1 MINHNSVEGLS
12 RKELDNM
19 IQKRVSIQVQELQK
33 QLLEKKEKP
42 KLLSRIQTAEY
53 LGIDL
58 STLYSWVNQGRI
70 KMYSMGSKR
79 YFKENEVIDSLIHL
93 NPNNHGL

>member
-1 MINHNSVEGLS
+1 MWNKNTVEGLS

-33 QLLEKKEKP
+33 QLQEKP

-58 STLYSWVNQGRI
+58 STLHSWVNRGRL
-70 KMYSMGSKR
+70 KMYSMGAKR